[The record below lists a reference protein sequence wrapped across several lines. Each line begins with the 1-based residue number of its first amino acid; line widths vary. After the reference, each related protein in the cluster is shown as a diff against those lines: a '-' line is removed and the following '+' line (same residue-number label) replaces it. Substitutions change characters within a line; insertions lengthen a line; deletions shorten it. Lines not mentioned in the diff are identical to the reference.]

1 MLSKKMGVKIEGK
14 NFETIDMIKEMKKN
28 RYCLAQKKEA
38 MNKQKSRESE
48 KVVDVDSGKRNE
60 I

>member
-14 NFETIDMIKEMKKN
+14 NFETIDMIKEMKKIDIVQP
-28 RYCLAQKKEA
+28 RKKEA